1 MNFNDCRAALCARQ
15 VQGSRCAIF
24 TAAPWRS
31 VSVPCSHRDPTYY
44 VPFQVECRRLRPNG
58 LVANQLRPILSLS
71 MQALG
76 HYQAAALPPAWYQ
89 PLLAADAIAAS
100 DKSAYLAGSSKK
112 AGQGSQTD

>member
-1 MNFNDCRAALCARQ
+1 
-15 VQGSRCAIF
+15 
-24 TAAPWRS
+24 
-31 VSVPCSHRDPTYY
+31 
-44 VPFQVECRRLRPNG
+44 
-58 LVANQLRPILSLS
+58 